1 MQDTLSLDAL
11 SAASSVVPI
20 GAKWAFTTRRV
31 DHADIA
37 GLKSDVRHAV
47 SGDLVLAEVVSIGQ
61 HKKLQL
67 ASGRYSETYVGDV
80 VVMACGDR
88 YAPDQFEGFA
98 EIHPEECDMIAG
110 GGMLG
115 RMVAAHGRMSSP
127 TRVRPLGLL
136 SDADDDV
143 VNIASYG
150 LSGAAIPGHVTVI
163 GVFGAS
169 MNAGKTTAAV
179 SLAHGLK
186 KAGYRV
192 AGVKATGTGAFG
204 DFNAFRDAGIP
215 VSDFTDAGM
224 VSTYRMPLE
233 RIEQGF
239 ETLVG
244 TAAKKGAEIVVVE
257 IADGVFQAE
266 TAGILR
272 GSRIRDR
279 FDAAMFAAPDALGA
293 VGGVCILRQYGLE
306 PFTVSGMVTRSPLA
320 VREAEAATGV
330 PMLSRQDLCDPEIV
344 VGPLADILAS
354 KRVLSDLAA

>member
-1 MQDTLSLDAL
+1 MRDVSSLNTLP
-11 SAASSVVPI
+11 SAASPVPP
-20 GAKWAFTTRRV
+20 GTKWAFTTRRV
-31 DHADIA
+31 DHGDIA
-37 GLKSDVRHAV
+37 GLTKDVGNAV
-47 SGDLVLAEVVSIGQ
+47 SGDLVLAELVSIGQ

-67 ASGRYSETYVGDV
+67 ASGRYSESYIGDI

-98 EIHPEECDMIAG
+98 EINPDECDMIAG
-110 GGMLG
+110 GGLLG
-115 RMVAAHGRMSSP
+115 RMVHAHGRMSTP

-136 SDADDDV
+136 TDADGDV
-143 VNIASYG
+143 VNIASYS
-150 LSGAAIPGHVTVI
+150 LPGATIPGHVAVI

-179 SLAHGLK
+179 SLAHGLA

-204 DFNAFRDAGIP
+204 DFNAFRDAGVP

-244 TAAKKGAEIVVVE
+244 TAANNGAEIVVVE

-266 TAGILR
+266 TAEILK

-279 FDAAMFAAPDALGA
+279 FDAVMFAAPDALGA
-293 VGGVCILRQYGLE
+293 VGGVTILRQSGLE

-320 VREAEAATGV
+320 TREAETATGV
-330 PMLSRQDLCDPEIV
+330 PMLSRADLRNPEAV
-344 VGPLADILAS
+344 VAPLADLLAG
-354 KRVLSDLAA
+354 KQALAELAA